1 MATINKLKSFIK
13 EKQLLSTADKVLLA
27 VSGGKDSML
36 MACLFHDL
44 GYQCIVAHCN
54 FQLRAEESDL
64 DEALVRQ
71 YAEELGYPFFVKRFD
86 TEKYAK
92 KHKESIQMAAR
103 TLRYAWFEELKLAEG
118 CTVICIA
125 QHLNDHIET
134 ALLNLTRS
142 TGLQGLLGIS
152 PRREDI
158 VRPLLCLTA
167 EEVEKTV
174 AEYNVPYRDDQS
186 NFSTKYA
193 RNKVRLEIIPK
204 FEEIQPEFKAI
215 MIQNIKHFED
225 SYSFIK
231 KQVDAIRE
239 QVFQKEENRIL
250 INKAALA
257 PHISDS
263 YLLFELFKPY
273 DFNREI
279 LIDLQD
285 CLDRE
290 MGQVFQ
296 SSSHELLLD
305 RDKLILRPRA
315 SVGKLEIKI
324 EQGTKVVDLG
334 NAELA
339 LQPGSI
345 DYRNKEKHQVD
356 VDAELL
362 IYPLVIRN
370 WREGDVFVP
379 FGMIG
384 RKKLS
389 DFFIQQKI
397 NRFEKER
404 VAILLNGNGEI
415 VWIINHRLDNRYK
428 VTENTKKV
436 LTLVYK

>member
-44 GYQCIVAHCN
+44 GYQCIIAHCN
-54 FQLRAEESDL
+54 FQLRGEDSDL

-71 YAEELGYPFFVKRFD
+71 YADELGYPFFVKRFD

-103 TLRYAWFEELKLAEG
+103 TLRYAWFEELKAAEG

-174 AEYNVPYRDDQS
+174 GEYNVRYRDDQS
-186 NFSTKYA
+186 NFSIKYA

-204 FEEIQPEFKAI
+204 FKEIQPEFEAI

-231 KQVDAIRE
+231 KQVETVRA
-239 QVFQKEENRIL
+239 QVFQEEESRTVITMES
-250 INKAALA
+250 LA
-257 PHISDS
+257 PYINDS

-273 DFNREI
+273 NFNKEI

-285 CLDRE
+285 CFDRG
-290 MGQVFQ
+290 MGQLFE

-305 RDKLILRPRA
+305 RDKLILRSRGD
-315 SVGKLEIKI
+315 VGKLEIKI
-324 EQGTKVVDLG
+324 EKGMKVVDLG
-334 NAELA
+334 NAKLK
-339 LQPGSI
+339 LKKGSI
-345 DYRNKEKHQVD
+345 DLLHKEKHQVD
-356 VDAELL
+356 VDADLL
-362 IYPLVIRN
+362 IYPLEIRN

-379 FGMIG
+379 LGMKG

-397 NRFEKER
+397 DRFEKGH
-404 VAILLNGNGEI
+404 VPILLNGNGEI
-415 VWIINHRLDNRYK
+415 IWIINHRLDNRYK